1 MAIRI
6 GKFRYKQ
13 SFKKD
18 YNQLPPAVRK
28 RADRCLE
35 DLLSNPFPR
44 SRQVKKRKG
53 ARKNNPDIWQAR
65 VTRDVRLTFE
75 MDGETAILR
84 RIDTH
89 SRVAHHD

>member
-6 GKFRYKQ
+6 GKLRYKQ

-18 YNQLPPAVRK
+18 FNQLPSDVRK

-35 DLLSNPFPR
+35 DLLSNPISR

-53 ARKNNPDIWQAR
+53 AQKNKPDIWQAR

-75 MDGETAILR
+75 MDGETALLR
-84 RIDTH
+84 RIGTH
-89 SRVAHHD
+89 SRIAHHD

>member
-18 YNQLPPAVRK
+18 HNQLPPAVRK

-35 DLLSNPFPR
+35 DLLLNPIPL

-75 MDGETAILR
+75 MDGEIAILR
-84 RIDTH
+84 RIGTH
-89 SRVAHHD
+89 SRIAHHD

>member
-1 MAIRI
+1 MTIRI
-6 GKFRYKQ
+6 GQFRYKQ

-18 YNQLPPAVRK
+18 FNQLPSAVRK

-35 DLLSNPFPR
+35 DLLSNPIPR

-53 ARKNNPDIWQAR
+53 GRKNKPDIWQAR

-75 MDGETAILR
+75 IDGETAILR
-84 RIDTH
+84 RIGTH
-89 SRVAHHD
+89 SRIAHHD